1 MAMQEKKRNP
11 RNAALILDLLHIVIG
26 ILVVIC
32 AILAFLDP
40 EGNSILFPVIFW
52 LAAVLNGVMGGFRIR
67 MSGHDRKKQAGGSG
81 PVPAGSDLDDT
92 GRVECHQHLE
102 VTIEKRNFKMLKR
115 DRRLCF
121 RTGTL

>member
-52 LAAVLNGVMGGFRIR
+52 LAALLNGIVGGFRLK
-67 MSGHDRKKQAGGSG
+67 MSGHDKKKQGGERSS
-81 PVPAGSDLDDT
+81 A
-92 GRVECHQHLE
+92 CWQ
-102 VTIEKRNFKMLKR
+102 
-115 DRRLCF
+115 
-121 RTGTL
+121 

>member
-1 MAMQEKKRNP
+1 MAGQEKKRNP

-52 LAAVLNGVMGGFRIR
+52 LAALL
-67 MSGHDRKKQAGGSG
+67 SGHDRKKQAGGAAQCLLA
-81 PVPAGSDLDDT
+81 VIL
-92 GRVECHQHLE
+92 
-102 VTIEKRNFKMLKR
+102 TILGALSAISIWR
-115 DRRLCF
+115 
-121 RTGTL
+121 

>member
-1 MAMQEKKRNP
+1 MAGQEKKRNP

-52 LAAVLNGVMGGFRIR
+52 LAAVLNGVMGG
-67 MSGHDRKKQAGGSG
+67 HDRKKQAGGAAQCLLA
-81 PVPAGSDLDDT
+81 VIL
-92 GRVECHQHLE
+92 
-102 VTIEKRNFKMLKR
+102 TILGALSAISIWR
-115 DRRLCF
+115 
-121 RTGTL
+121 

>member
-1 MAMQEKKRNP
+1 MAGQEKKRNP

-52 LAAVLNGVMGGFRIR
+52 LGRRVKRCDGRISDQNER
-67 MSGHDRKKQAGGSG
+67 TRQKEAGGGSG
-81 PVPAGSDLDDT
+81 PVPAGSDPDDT
-92 GRVECHQHLE
+92 GRAKCHQHLE
-102 VTIEKRNFKMLKR
+102 VKIEKRNFKMFKR

-121 RTGTL
+121 WSGTL

>member
-1 MAMQEKKRNP
+1 MAGQEKKRNP
-11 RNAALILDLLHIVIG
+11 RSAALILDLLHIVIG

-67 MSGHDRKKQAGGSG
+67 MRGHDRKKQAGGAAQCLLA
-81 PVPAGSDLDDT
+81 VIL
-92 GRVECHQHLE
+92 
-102 VTIEKRNFKMLKR
+102 TILGVLSAISIWR
-115 DRRLCF
+115 
-121 RTGTL
+121 